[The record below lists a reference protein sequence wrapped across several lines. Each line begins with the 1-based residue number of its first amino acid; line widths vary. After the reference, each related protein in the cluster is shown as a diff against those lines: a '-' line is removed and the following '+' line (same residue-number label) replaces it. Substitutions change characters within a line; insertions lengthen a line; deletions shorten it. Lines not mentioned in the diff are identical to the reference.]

1 MLLWV
6 EVVVMVVVG
15 LVVIKGLEV
24 LVEERRETLEE
35 WGEGKEEETLATEDK
50 ITGIEGGGIE
60 CEEDGFSEILS
71 NLFNKSIHIN
81 LRISLRLMHSY
92 IALD

>member
-35 WGEGKEEETLATEDK
+35 WGEGKEEETLAT
-50 ITGIEGGGIE
+50 
-60 CEEDGFSEILS
+60 
-71 NLFNKSIHIN
+71 
-81 LRISLRLMHSY
+81 
-92 IALD
+92 

>member
-15 LVVIKGLEV
+15 LVVIQGLEV

-35 WGEGKEEETLATEDK
+35 WGEGKEEETLATEDRT
-50 ITGIEGGGIE
+50 TGIDGGGI
-60 CEEDGFSEILS
+60 
-71 NLFNKSIHIN
+71 
-81 LRISLRLMHSY
+81 
-92 IALD
+92 